1 MYNSKTNSYTQKS
14 GVMIELKDIEF
25 SYRKKGAPALTAVSA
40 VIGPGVHLLAGENG
54 AGKTTL
60 LHLIAG
66 LSRPQVGEVLI
77 DGTSPAGGMPH
88 DMGRTFLVEE
98 GMQLPGKTIR
108 GFAHLHS
115 AFYPNFSAEAFTA
128 NLAAFGLSGD
138 EPMKSQS
145 LGNRKKAQLAYALA
159 LGVEVLLLDEPTN
172 ALDIESKA
180 TLRKLIASNITETQ
194 TLIISTHTVLELE
207 NMFDGGMI
215 LSRSR
220 LVFAGTE
227 EAVASRL
234 AFKVSRAPLQ
244 EAIYSEIQPGRVL
257 SICRADD
264 MEETRVD
271 WRLFYSALHSPKRSE
286 IARVLMQDSPATAND
301 ED

>member
-1 MYNSKTNSYTQKS
+1 
-14 GVMIELKDIEF
+14 MIELRDIEF
-25 SYRKKGAPALTAVSA
+25 SYRKQGAPALTAVSA

-66 LSRPQVGEVLI
+66 VARPQAGEVMI
-77 DGTSPAGGMPH
+77 DGTPAAGCKPR
-88 DMGRTFLVEE
+88 DMGRTFLLEE

-108 GFAHLHS
+108 GFSRLHS
-115 AFYPNFSAEAFTA
+115 GFYPNFSAEAFTS
-128 NLAAFGLSGD
+128 NLAAFGLSGE

-180 TLRKLIASNITETQ
+180 IFRKLIASNINEEQ
-194 TLIISTHTVLELE
+194 TLIISTHTVQELE

-220 LVFAGTE
+220 LIFAGTE
-227 EAVASRL
+227 EAVATRL
-234 AFKVSRAPLQ
+234 AFKVSRAPLPD
-244 EAIYSEIQPGRVL
+244 ALYSEIQPGRVL
-257 SICRADD
+257 SICLADD

-271 WRLFYSALHSPKRSE
+271 WRLFYSAMHSPKRSE
-286 IARVLMQDSPATAND
+286 IAQALMKPRHPDTMLPQD
-301 ED
+301 

>member
-1 MYNSKTNSYTQKS
+1 
-14 GVMIELKDIEF
+14 MIELRDIEF

-66 LSRPQVGEVLI
+66 VARPQAGEVII
-77 DGTSPAGGMPH
+77 DGTPAAGCKPR
-88 DMGRTFLVEE
+88 DMGRTFLLEE

-108 GFAHLHS
+108 GFSHLHS
-115 AFYPNFSAEAFTA
+115 GFYPNFSAEAFTS
-128 NLAAFGLSGD
+128 NLAAFGLSGE

-172 ALDIESKA
+172 ALDIESK
-180 TLRKLIASNITETQ
+180 TIFRKLIASNINEEQ
-194 TLIISTHTVLELE
+194 TLIISTHTVQELE

-227 EAVASRL
+227 EAVATRL
-234 AFKVSRAPLQ
+234 AFKVSRAPLPD
-244 EAIYSEIQPGRVL
+244 ALYSEIQPGRVL
-257 SICRADD
+257 SICHADD

-271 WRLFYSALHSPKRSE
+271 WRLFYSAMHSPKRSE
-286 IARVLMQDSPATAND
+286 IAQALMKPRHSDTMLP